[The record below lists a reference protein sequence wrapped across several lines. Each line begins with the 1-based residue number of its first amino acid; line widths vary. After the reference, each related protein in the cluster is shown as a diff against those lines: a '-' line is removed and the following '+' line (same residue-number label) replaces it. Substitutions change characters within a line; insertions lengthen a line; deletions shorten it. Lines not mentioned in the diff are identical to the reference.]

1 MALASFKGSI
11 WSAAIQASLDNTL
24 VAGALVN
31 TSYAGEIG
39 RNKSVVVNKIGA
51 LSAVAYDGTTPLSA
65 AALTS
70 TSQSIVVDQAQAVAF
85 KLDDADAAQIS
96 APVLAEATA
105 KAGRTLAQTIDAYL
119 INEMWTDAGAD
130 LGEKTI
136 SSTYSAYDLL
146 SDLAVELDGANT
158 PADGRFVIVS
168 PAFAALL
175 SRDARLNRATVAG
188 DDVARTGN
196 VGEAAGFRVYKTNQA
211 SAGAVLAGHSVSTAF
226 INQVTV
232 TEAVRA
238 ADFFADVVRTMALY
252 GAKVIE
258 PGALAKA
265 TWIVD

>member
-1 MALASFKGSI
+1 MALATFKGSV
-11 WSAAIQASLDNTL
+11 WSAAIQASLDNVL

-31 TSYAGEIG
+31 TSYTGEIG
-39 RNKSVVVNKIGA
+39 RNRSVIVNKLGA
-51 LSAVAYDGTTPLSA
+51 MSAVPYDGTTPLSA

-70 TSQSIVVDQAQAVAF
+70 TSESIVVDQATAVAF

-96 APVLAEATA
+96 APVLSAATD

-119 INEMWTDAGAD
+119 INEMWTDAGND
-130 LGEKTI
+130 LGAKTI
-136 SSTYSAYDLL
+136 DSTYSAYDLL
-146 SDLAVELDGANT
+146 SDLAVELDGGNT
-158 PADGRFVIVS
+158 PAEGRFVICS

-175 SRDARLNRATVAG
+175 AKDARMNRATVAG

-211 SAGAVLAGHSVSTAF
+211 STGAVLAGHAVSTAF

-232 TEAVRA
+232 TEAIRSE
-238 ADFFADVVRTMALY
+238 DFFADVVRTMALY

-258 PGALAKA
+258 PAALAKA
-265 TWIVD
+265 TWTV